1 MSLDG
6 DSGPAGSG
14 ASDRHSN
21 SSVGERGHGADDV
34 VGDAGDPGRK
44 LVAPAKRGSRA
55 LVVRIARVLD
65 SDVAWGA
72 IVLGVI
78 VTAATFAT

>member
-6 DSGPAGSG
+6 DSGPAGSD
-14 ASDRHSN
+14 ASGRHSN
-21 SSVGERGHGADDV
+21 SFVGERGHGADDV

-55 LVVRIARVLD
+55 LVMRIARVLD